1 MNGGVAV
8 SDFYDTGAA
17 LTQEERGL
25 PEEFIADN
33 EDGSL
38 KEQGILPKSSFDQ

>member
-17 LTQEERGL
+17 LTQDERGL
-25 PEEFIADN
+25 PEELIAGN
-33 EDGSL
+33 VVGSL
-38 KEQGILPKSSFDQ
+38 KQQGILPKSSFEQ